1 MHCLR
6 FLFLAQLLALGTLIL
21 GSPAWAAS
29 SDATRDIYDDE
40 AGDPTGPLPA
50 EPGSQPLSINEA
62 IAVGLQ
68 NNLDVQV
75 NRYQPY
81 IGELT
86 AGAAWGAYDPTFNGD
101 VGYNSDQFRNTNVL
115 NNTGGTD
122 NFDQQNITA
131 LISGQA
137 GISALIPYWGA
148 SVDLSLDGS
157 SLSSNQPFLPFSPL
171 YNSGLTIGA
180 SIPLLRGLIW
190 NEPWTQVKTTR
201 LAYDADLDNFT
212 TSVMNTV
219 QQIIRNYWNLV
230 ATKEQVRVAE
240 KSLESNQ
247 ALLDQTKTQYEVG
260 VVSKVEVVQAEAG
273 VANSDFDLIVAK
285 NNYRNAQDRLISDVL
300 GDHLHASTDLLF
312 YPTTSPQ
319 FTSVTPVDLN
329 EAVSTAF
336 AKRPE
341 LAAAQRRL
349 DQGEV
354 QLKFAKNQRLP
365 QLDVGVRYRTG
376 GTDGYANPSFDFFGN
391 TDPFQPPP
399 PAPPLTPDQR
409 AKIEGNFGDTFDS
422 YFNADR
428 PRELIAQATIS
439 IPLGNIEGRKN
450 VSKARIELRRANSQI
465 VRLKQQIIVAVR
477 AAARGLL
484 ASAQGVQA
492 AERRRVAAVEQ
503 LRAEQIRLEHGES
516 TPYDV
521 LLRQSDLVD
530 AESQKIGALQAF
542 RNAQAELERQQ
553 GTILETWNV
562 SIANVRELDYQSVG
576 SLEAR

>member
-6 FLFLAQLLALGTLIL
+6 ISLLIL
-21 GSPAWAAS
+21 GIALIGAVSGVPTEAAPAGG
-29 SDATRDIYDDE
+29 RDIYDDE

-50 EPGSQPLSINEA
+50 EPGAQPLSINEA

-86 AGAAWGAYDPTFNGD
+86 AGAAWGAYDPTFSGE
-101 VGYNSDQFRNTNVL
+101 VGYDSVRFRNINVL
-115 NNTGGTD
+115 NNSSGGPND
-122 NFDQQNITA
+122 FDLQNVVRGV
-131 LISGQA
+131 SGNA

-148 SVDLSLDGS
+148 SVDIQMDGNS
-157 SLSSNQPFLPFSPL
+157 EETNQAFAPFSPL
-171 YNSGLTIGA
+171 YNSGLTLGA
-180 SIPLLRGLIW
+180 SIPLMRGLIW

-201 LAYDADLDNFT
+201 LAYDADLDDFT

-219 QQIIRNYWNLV
+219 QQIIGNYWNLV
-230 ATKEQVRVAE
+230 ATKEQVRVAQ

-247 ALLDQTKTQYEVG
+247 ALLDQTQTQYEVG

-273 VANSDFDLIVAK
+273 LANSEFDLIVAK
-285 NNYRNAQDRLISDVL
+285 NNYRDAQDQLISDVL
-300 GDHLHASTDLLF
+300 GNHLHASTDLLF
-312 YPTTSPQ
+312 DPTTSPQ
-319 FTSVTPVDLN
+319 FTSVQPVDLN
-329 EAVSTAF
+329 EAVATAF
-336 AKRPE
+336 EKRPE

-365 QLDVGVRYRTG
+365 QVDVGVRYRTG
-376 GTDGYANPSFDFFGN
+376 GTDGYENPAYNFFGS
-391 TDPFQPPP
+391 TDPFENIP
-399 PAPPLTPDQR
+399 PDQR
-409 AKIEGNFGDTFDS
+409 QNLTGNFGDTFDS

-428 PRELIAQATIS
+428 PRELVAQATVS
-439 IPLGNIEGRKN
+439 IPLGNIAGRKN

-465 VRLKQQIIVAVR
+465 VQLKQQIIVAVR
-477 AAARGLL
+477 SAARGLL

-530 AESQKIGALQAF
+530 AESQKITALQAF
-542 RNAQAELERQQ
+542 RNAQAQLDRQK
-553 GTILETWNV
+553 GTILDTWNV
-562 SIANVRELDYQSVG
+562 SIANVRQLDYESLSV
-576 SLEAR
+576 SKPR

>member
-6 FLFLAQLLALGTLIL
+6 ISLLIL
-21 GSPAWAAS
+21 GIALIGAVSGVPTEAAPAGG
-29 SDATRDIYDDE
+29 RDIYDDE

-50 EPGSQPLSINEA
+50 EPGAQPLSINEA

-86 AGAAWGAYDPTFNGD
+86 AGAAWGAYDPTFNGN
-101 VGYNSDQFRNTNVL
+101 VGYDSSQFRNINVL
-115 NNTGGTD
+115 NNTGNTD
-122 NFDQQNITA
+122 NFDQQNITSI
-131 LISGQA
+131 ISGQA

-148 SVDLSLDGS
+148 SIDLQLDGAS
-157 SLSSNQPFLPFSPL
+157 ADTNQTFVPFSPL

-219 QQIIRNYWNLV
+219 QQIIGNYWNLV
-230 ATKEQVRVAE
+230 ATKEQVRVAQ

-247 ALLDQTKTQYEVG
+247 ALLDQTQTQYEVG

-273 VANSDFDLIVAK
+273 LANSEFDLIVAK
-285 NNYRNAQDRLISDVL
+285 NNYRDAQDQLISDVL
-300 GDHLHASTDLLF
+300 GNHLHASTDLLF
-312 YPTTSPQ
+312 DPTTSPQ
-319 FTSVTPVDLN
+319 FTSVQPVDLN
-329 EAVSTAF
+329 EAVATAF
-336 AKRPE
+336 EKRPE

-365 QLDVGVRYRTG
+365 QVDVGVRYRTG
-376 GTDGYANPSFDFFGN
+376 GTDGYENPAYNFFGS
-391 TDPFQPPP
+391 TDPFEDIP
-399 PAPPLTPDQR
+399 PDQR
-409 AKIEGNFGDTFDS
+409 QNLTGNFGDTFDS

-428 PRELIAQATIS
+428 PRELVAQATVS
-439 IPLGNIEGRKN
+439 IPLGNIAGRKN

-465 VRLKQQIIVAVR
+465 VQLKQQIIVAVR
-477 AAARGLL
+477 SAARGLL

-530 AESQKIGALQAF
+530 AESQKITALQAF
-542 RNAQAELERQQ
+542 RNAQAQLDRQK
-553 GTILETWNV
+553 GTILDTWNV
-562 SIANVRELDYQSVG
+562 SIANVRQLDYESLSV
-576 SLEAR
+576 SKPR

>member
-6 FLFLAQLLALGTLIL
+6 ISLLIL
-21 GSPAWAAS
+21 GITLIGAVSGVPTEAAPAGG
-29 SDATRDIYDDE
+29 RDIYDDE

-50 EPGSQPLSINEA
+50 EPGAQPLSINEA

-86 AGAAWGAYDPTFNGD
+86 AGAAWGAYDPTFNGE
-101 VGYNSDQFRNTNVL
+101 VGYDSSQFRNVNIL
-115 NNTGGTD
+115 NNLGGED
-122 NFDQQNITA
+122 YDQQNIVATV
-131 LISGQA
+131 SGQA

-148 SVDLSLDGS
+148 SVDIGLDS
-157 SLSSNQPFLPFSPL
+157 SSADTNQSFIPFSPL

-180 SIPLLRGLIW
+180 SIPLMRGLIW

-219 QQIIRNYWNLV
+219 QQIIGNYWNLV
-230 ATKEQVRVAE
+230 ATKEQVRVAQ

-247 ALLDQTKTQYEVG
+247 ALLDQTQTQYEVG

-273 VANSDFDLIVAK
+273 LANSEFDLIVAK
-285 NNYRNAQDRLISDVL
+285 NNYRDAQDQLISDVL
-300 GDHLHASTDLLF
+300 GNHLHASTDLLF
-312 YPTTSPQ
+312 DPTTSPQ
-319 FTSVTPVDLN
+319 FTSVQPVDLN
-329 EAVSTAF
+329 EAVATAF
-336 AKRPE
+336 EKRPE

-376 GTDGYANPSFDFFGN
+376 GTDGLANDAYTFTQIVPE
-391 TDPFQPPP
+391 Q
-399 PAPPLTPDQR
+399 
-409 AKIEGNFGDTFDS
+409 EGNFGDTFDS
-422 YFNADR
+422 YFQADR
-428 PRELIAQATIS
+428 PREFVAQAQVS
-439 IPLGNIEGRKN
+439 IPLGNIAGRKN

-465 VRLKQQIIVAVR
+465 VQLKQQIIVAVR
-477 AAARGLL
+477 SAARGLL

-530 AESQKIGALQAF
+530 AESQKIAALQAF
-542 RNAQAELERQQ
+542 RNAQAQLDRQK
-553 GTILETWNV
+553 GTILDTWNV
-562 SIANVRELDYQSVG
+562 SIANVRQLDYQSL
-576 SLEAR
+576 SASKPQ

>member
-21 GSPAWAAS
+21 GAPTWAAS

-101 VGYNSDQFRNTNVL
+101 VGYESNQFRNINVL
-115 NNTGGTD
+115 NNTTNTD
-122 NFDQQNITA
+122 NFDQQNLNATV
-131 LISGQA
+131 SGQA
-137 GISALIPYWGA
+137 GIRALIPYWGA
-148 SVDLSLDGS
+148 TVDLALDGS
-157 SLSSNQPFLPFSPL
+157 SAESNQPFVPFSPL

-180 SIPLLRGLIW
+180 SVPLLRGLIW
-190 NEPWTQVKTTR
+190 NQAWTQVKTTR

-376 GTDGYANPSFDFFGN
+376 GTDGFGNPAFSFFGQPKP
-391 TDPFQPPP
+391 DPK
-399 PAPPLTPDQR
+399 A
-409 AKIEGNFGDTFDS
+409 EGNFGDTFDS

-428 PRELIAQATIS
+428 PRELVARATVS
-439 IPLGNIEGRKN
+439 VPLGNIEGRKN

-562 SIANVRELDYQSVG
+562 SIANVRELDYQSVS

>member
-101 VGYNSDQFRNTNVL
+101 VGYNSNQFRNINVL
-115 NNTGGTD
+115 NNTTGTD
-122 NFDQQNITA
+122 NFDQQNLNATV
-131 LISGQA
+131 SGQA
-137 GISALIPYWGA
+137 GIRALIPYWGA
-148 SVDLSLDGS
+148 TVDLALDGS
-157 SLSSNQPFLPFSPL
+157 SAESNQPFVPFSPL

-180 SIPLLRGLIW
+180 SVPLLRGLIW
-190 NEPWTQVKTTR
+190 NQAWTQVKTTR

-219 QQIIRNYWNLV
+219 QQIISNYWNLV

-319 FTSVTPVDLN
+319 FTSVSPVDLN

-336 AKRPE
+336 TKRPE

-376 GTDGYANPSFDFFGN
+376 GTDGFGNPAFSFFG
-391 TDPFQPPP
+391 QPQPVP
-399 PAPPLTPDQR
+399 EA
-409 AKIEGNFGDTFDS
+409 EGNFGDTFDS

-428 PRELIAQATIS
+428 PRELVARATVS
-439 IPLGNIEGRKN
+439 VPLGNIEGRKN

>member
-1 MHCLR
+1 MYCPR
-6 FLFLAQLLALGTLIL
+6 ILFLAHLIVLGILALGTPTL
-21 GSPAWAAS
+21 AAS
-29 SDATRDIYDDE
+29 SDANRDIYYDE

-68 NNLDVQV
+68 NNLEVQV

-122 NFDQQNITA
+122 NFDQQNINA
-131 LISGQA
+131 VVSGQA

-212 TSVMNTV
+212 TSVMDTV
-219 QQIIRNYWNLV
+219 QQIISNYWNLV

-260 VVSKVEVVQAEAG
+260 VVSKVEVVQADAG
-273 VANSDFDLIVAK
+273 VANSEFNLIVAK
-285 NNYRNAQDRLISDVL
+285 NNYRNAQDQLISDVL

-319 FTSVTPVDLN
+319 FTSVSPVDLN
-329 EAVSTAF
+329 EAVATAF

-376 GTDGYANPSFDFFGN
+376 GTDGYANPAFDFFGSDN
-391 TDPFQPPP
+391 PFEN
-399 PAPPLTPDQR
+399 LTPEER
-409 AKIEGNFGDTFDS
+409 ARAEGNFGDTFDS

-439 IPLGNIEGRKN
+439 IPLGNIAGRKN

-465 VRLKQQIIVAVR
+465 VQLKQQIIVAVR

-521 LLRQSDLVD
+521 LLRQGDLVD

-542 RNAQAELERQQ
+542 RNSQAELERQQ

-562 SIANVRELDYQSVG
+562 SIANVRKLNYQSIG

>member
-21 GSPAWAAS
+21 GAPTWAAS

-101 VGYNSDQFRNTNVL
+101 VGYESNQFRNINVL
-115 NNTGGTD
+115 NNTTNTD
-122 NFDQQNITA
+122 NFDQQNLNATV
-131 LISGQA
+131 SGQA
-137 GISALIPYWGA
+137 GIRALIPYWGA
-148 SVDLSLDGS
+148 TVDLALDGS
-157 SLSSNQPFLPFSPL
+157 SAESNQPFVPFSPL

-180 SIPLLRGLIW
+180 SVPLLRGLIW
-190 NEPWTQVKTTR
+190 NQAWTQVKTTR

-376 GTDGYANPSFDFFGN
+376 GTDGFGNPAFSFFGQPKP
-391 TDPFQPPP
+391 DPK
-399 PAPPLTPDQR
+399 A
-409 AKIEGNFGDTFDS
+409 EGNFGDTFDS

-428 PRELIAQATIS
+428 PRELVARATVS
-439 IPLGNIEGRKN
+439 VPLGNIEGRKN

>member
-21 GSPAWAAS
+21 GSPTWAAS
-29 SDATRDIYDDE
+29 SNATRDIYDDE

-75 NRYQPY
+75 DRYQPY
-81 IGELT
+81 IGELS
-86 AGAAWGAYDPTFNGD
+86 AGAAGGAYDPTFNGD
-101 VGYNSDQFRNTNVL
+101 VGYESNQFRNINVL
-115 NNTGGTD
+115 NNTTGTD
-122 NFDQQNITA
+122 NFDQQNLNATV
-131 LISGQA
+131 SGQA
-137 GISALIPYWGA
+137 GIRALIPYWGA
-148 SVDLSLDGS
+148 TVDLALDGS
-157 SLSSNQPFLPFSPL
+157 SAESNQPFVPFSPL

-180 SIPLLRGLIW
+180 SVPLLRGLIW
-190 NEPWTQVKTTR
+190 NQAWTQVKTTR

-273 VANSDFDLIVAK
+273 VANSEFDLIVAK

-319 FTSVTPVDLN
+319 FTSVSPVDLN

-376 GTDGYANPSFDFFGN
+376 GTDGFGNPAFSFFG
-391 TDPFQPPP
+391 QPPP
-399 PAPPLTPDQR
+399 VPEA
-409 AKIEGNFGDTFDS
+409 EGNFGDTFDS

-428 PRELIAQATIS
+428 PRELVARATVS
-439 IPLGNIEGRKN
+439 VPLGNIEGRKN

>member
-6 FLFLAQLLALGTLIL
+6 ISLLIL
-21 GSPAWAAS
+21 GITLIGAVSGVPTEAAPAGG
-29 SDATRDIYDDE
+29 RDIYDDE

-50 EPGSQPLSINEA
+50 EPGAQPLSINEA

-86 AGAAWGAYDPTFNGD
+86 AGAAWGAYDPTFSGE
-101 VGYNSDQFRNTNVL
+101 VGYDSVRFRNINVL
-115 NNTGGTD
+115 NNSSGGPND
-122 NFDQQNITA
+122 FDLQNVVRGV
-131 LISGQA
+131 SGNA

-148 SVDLSLDGS
+148 SVDIQMDGNS
-157 SLSSNQPFLPFSPL
+157 EETNQAFAPFSPL
-171 YNSGLTIGA
+171 YNSGLTLGA
-180 SIPLLRGLIW
+180 SIPLMRGLIW

-201 LAYDADLDNFT
+201 LAYDADLDDFT

-219 QQIIRNYWNLV
+219 QQIIGNYWNLV
-230 ATKEQVRVAE
+230 ATKEQVRVAQ

-247 ALLDQTKTQYEVG
+247 ALLDQTQTQYEVG

-273 VANSDFDLIVAK
+273 LANSEFDLIVAK
-285 NNYRNAQDRLISDVL
+285 NNYRDAQDQLISDVL
-300 GDHLHASTDLLF
+300 GNHLHASTDLLF
-312 YPTTSPQ
+312 DPTTSPQ
-319 FTSVTPVDLN
+319 FTSVQPVDLN
-329 EAVSTAF
+329 EAVATAF
-336 AKRPE
+336 EKRPE

-365 QLDVGVRYRTG
+365 QIDVGVRYRTG
-376 GTDGYANPSFDFFGN
+376 GTDGKINPDYNFPLGD
-391 TDPFQPPP
+391 PPP
-399 PAPPLTPDQR
+399 PKSQ
-409 AKIEGNFGDTFDS
+409 GNFGDTFDS
-422 YFNADR
+422 YFATDR
-428 PRELIAQATIS
+428 PREFVAQATVS
-439 IPLGNIEGRKN
+439 IPLGNIAGRKN

-465 VRLKQQIIVAVR
+465 VQLKQQIIVAVR
-477 AAARGLL
+477 SAARGLL

-530 AESQKIGALQAF
+530 AESQKITALQAF
-542 RNAQAELERQQ
+542 RNAQAQLDRQK
-553 GTILETWNV
+553 GTILDTWNV
-562 SIANVRELDYQSVG
+562 SIANVRQLDYQSL
-576 SLEAR
+576 SASKPQ

>member
-6 FLFLAQLLALGTLIL
+6 ISLLIL
-21 GSPAWAAS
+21 GITLIGAVSGVPTEAAPAGG
-29 SDATRDIYDDE
+29 RDIYDDE

-50 EPGSQPLSINEA
+50 EPGAQPLSINEA

-86 AGAAWGAYDPTFNGD
+86 AGAAWGAYDPTFNGE
-101 VGYNSDQFRNTNVL
+101 VGYDSSQFRNVNIL
-115 NNTGGTD
+115 NNLGGED
-122 NFDQQNITA
+122 YDQQNIVATV
-131 LISGQA
+131 SGQA

-148 SVDLSLDGS
+148 SVDIGLDGS
-157 SLSSNQPFLPFSPL
+157 SADTNQSFIPFSPL

-180 SIPLLRGLIW
+180 SIPLMRGLIW

-219 QQIIRNYWNLV
+219 QQIIGNYWNLV
-230 ATKEQVRVAE
+230 ATKEQVRVAQ

-247 ALLDQTKTQYEVG
+247 ALLDQTQTQYEVG

-273 VANSDFDLIVAK
+273 LANSEFDLIVAK
-285 NNYRNAQDRLISDVL
+285 NNYRDAQDQLISDVL
-300 GDHLHASTDLLF
+300 GNHLHASTDLLF
-312 YPTTSPQ
+312 DPTTSPQ
-319 FTSVTPVDLN
+319 FTSVQPVDLN
-329 EAVSTAF
+329 EAVATAF
-336 AKRPE
+336 EKRPE

-376 GTDGYANPSFDFFGN
+376 GTDGLANDAYTFTQIVPE
-391 TDPFQPPP
+391 Q
-399 PAPPLTPDQR
+399 
-409 AKIEGNFGDTFDS
+409 EGNFGDTFDS
-422 YFNADR
+422 YFQADR
-428 PRELIAQATIS
+428 PREFVAQAQVS
-439 IPLGNIEGRKN
+439 IPLGNIAGRKN

-465 VRLKQQIIVAVR
+465 VQLKQQIIVAVR
-477 AAARGLL
+477 SAARGLL

-530 AESQKIGALQAF
+530 AESQKIAALQAF
-542 RNAQAELERQQ
+542 RNAQAQLDRQK
-553 GTILETWNV
+553 GTILDTWNV
-562 SIANVRELDYQSVG
+562 SIANVRQLDYQSL
-576 SLEAR
+576 SASKPQ

>member
-21 GSPAWAAS
+21 GSPTWAAS

-101 VGYNSDQFRNTNVL
+101 VGYESNQFRNINVL
-115 NNTGGTD
+115 NNTTNTD
-122 NFDQQNITA
+122 NFDQQNLNATV
-131 LISGQA
+131 SGQA
-137 GISALIPYWGA
+137 GIRALIPYWGA
-148 SVDLSLDGS
+148 TVDLALDGS
-157 SLSSNQPFLPFSPL
+157 SAESNQPFVPFSPL

-180 SIPLLRGLIW
+180 SVPLLRGLIW
-190 NEPWTQVKTTR
+190 NQAWTQVKTTR

-376 GTDGYANPSFDFFGN
+376 GTDGFGNPAFSFFGQPKP
-391 TDPFQPPP
+391 DPK
-399 PAPPLTPDQR
+399 A
-409 AKIEGNFGDTFDS
+409 EGNFGDTFDS

-428 PRELIAQATIS
+428 PRELVARATVS
-439 IPLGNIEGRKN
+439 VPLGNIEGRKN